1 MSEVS
6 FILMI
11 FGQTLSVALQLQIE
25 INVSFNLMHPES
37 VYLVQE
43 QYKLGLCLNETI
55 NDVENMS
62 IMTTFEL
69 L

>member
-1 MSEVS
+1 
-6 FILMI
+6 
-11 FGQTLSVALQLQIE
+11 
-25 INVSFNLMHPES
+25 MHPES

-43 QYKLGLCLNETI
+43 QYKLGLCVNETI